1 MTAPSDWQ
9 RDLIREVGAAEAG
22 GERPRPATPPAPA
35 RTPDPAQPAAAPVP
49 ARSPD
54 PTQPAAPPVPARSPD
69 PAQPAPPPAPTRT
82 PDPAATPGRDLAP
95 RTPGEVQRPASAPEA
110 APVADPRLL
119 LALGSPRHGDP
130 LARRAGAG
138 LRRLAAPAAKE
149 AGDAARLAEAV
160 QQPVTTGRVLAVT
173 SLRGGAGKSTVA
185 ALLTRTYAHYRHDPV
200 LGLEADAALGTLP
213 LRLGARTVRWTV
225 GDLADVL
232 TPETRLTDVTGYL
245 VQLEEGGWLL
255 PASRG
260 QVGNPLAGR
269 TYYTV
274 ALALRRH
281 FGVTV
286 VDCDSLPGQ
295 VARTALGTAHARV
308 LVAPATAEGV
318 HGTRQVLDWL
328 LGLLPAARENTVVVL
343 NATSPDATLDPA
355 TARAHL
361 GEPGVPVVLLPYD
374 RHLGQGGPVH
384 TDHLGEAARGTAL
397 RLAAEALGRAVR
409 TR

>member
-9 RDLIREVGAAEAG
+9 RDLIREVGAADAG
-22 GERPRPATPPAPA
+22 GERSRPGDQPANPPAPA
-35 RTPDPAQPAAAPVP
+35 RTPGPAP
-49 ARSPD
+49 ARGPE
-54 PTQPAAPPVPARSPD
+54 PV
-69 PAQPAPPPAPTRT
+69 PTRT
-82 PDPAATPGRDLAP
+82 PDPAAPTRPRPPAPEDAPGRELAP
-95 RTPGEVQRPASAPEA
+95 RAPGEVQRPAAVPEP

-119 LALGSPRHGDP
+119 LALGAPRHGDA

-232 TPETRLTDVTGYL
+232 TPETRLTDVAGYL

-355 TARAHL
+355 AAREHL
-361 GEPGVPVVLLPYD
+361 AEPGVPVVLLPYD

-384 TDHLGEAARGTAL
+384 ADRLGEAARGTAL